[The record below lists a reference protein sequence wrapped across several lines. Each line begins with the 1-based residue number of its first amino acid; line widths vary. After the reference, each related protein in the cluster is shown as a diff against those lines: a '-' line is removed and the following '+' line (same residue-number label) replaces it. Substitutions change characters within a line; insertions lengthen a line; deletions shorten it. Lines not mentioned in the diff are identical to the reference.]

1 MTKHSHRYGV
11 GSSIFFVLDFGR
23 ASSRDIVSAHTSF
36 YFKFSLGQ
44 GGIRYQMKRIILQ
57 EGTEIEIKLIEELNS
72 QNARVGDPVRLR
84 VNENIYINNDLVIR
98 EGTKV
103 KASVTVAEKRGMLG
117 KAGKIDF
124 SLNSV
129 SSINNREIP
138 LRAVK
143 NTEGKNRQVGV
154 IAGTLLLSPLF
165 LLMKG
170 KDASIEAGKIF
181 TAFVDDDIQL
191 ELEEQ
196 N

>member
-1 MTKHSHRYGV
+1 
-11 GSSIFFVLDFGR
+11 
-23 ASSRDIVSAHTSF
+23 
-36 YFKFSLGQ
+36 
-44 GGIRYQMKRIILQ
+44 
-57 EGTEIEIKLIEELNS
+57 
-72 QNARVGDPVRLR
+72 
-84 VNENIYINNDLVIR
+84 
-98 EGTKV
+98 
-103 KASVTVAEKRGMLG
+103 
-117 KAGKIDF
+117 
-124 SLNSV
+124 V

>member
-1 MTKHSHRYGV
+1 
-11 GSSIFFVLDFGR
+11 
-23 ASSRDIVSAHTSF
+23 
-36 YFKFSLGQ
+36 
-44 GGIRYQMKRIILQ
+44 MKTITLK

-84 VNENIYINNDLVIR
+84 VNEDVYCQNTLIIR

-117 KAGKIDF
+117 KAGKVDF

-129 SSINNREIP
+129 SAINNREIP

-143 NTEGKNRQVGV
+143 NNEGKNRQVGV

-170 KDASIEAGKIF
+170 KDVTIDSGKTFI
-181 TAFVDDDIQL
+181 AFVDDDIQL
-191 ELEEQ
+191 EISEG
-196 N
+196 